1 MPDSLGHVKADTK
14 LLGYSSHNDLN
25 KTFFVYEKGSVSLY
39 HAMLSD
45 FKSCG
50 I

>member
-25 KTFFVYEKGSVSLY
+25 KTFFVYEKGKIGRAHV
-39 HAMLSD
+39 
-45 FKSCG
+45 
-50 I
+50 